1 MAERNV
7 LQKET
12 FDFYLNKEVFY
23 TSVCT
28 MCVLLPPLSEIM
40 HPRAVWLEKK
50 AIEWFNLPLRSL
62 NSDYRVAFEQD
73 TWPPAGPVERLT
85 RRSSQVSNCKCKIW
99 RLWEKTP
106 SEFRRL
112 VLQRLQSRTS
122 HLPDATPARL
132 DPRSACVYTAVS
144 TSVYIPPKQSPAE
157 PRWRQASSVQMTG
170 GERWSRTLLTP
181 NQTAAI
187 DSYTLIGPTAGSPQ
201 AWNTHTLHLHCQRLS
216 AESSG
221 GNTHTHKGAHTILYT
236 LNGKQ
241 WNHKCSE
248 CLCALCHSDWRGRRG
263 LVVTPQSK
271 HDGQR
276 GRGGRRVSH

>member
-144 TSVYIPPKQSPAE
+144 TSVYIPPKQKPRRAQMKAGVLCTADRRGEMEQDPLNPESNRCYRLIHFDRAYSGKPASLKHSH
-157 PRWRQASSVQMTG
+157 PPF
-170 GERWSRTLLTP
+170 TLSETFR
-181 NQTAAI
+181 
-187 DSYTLIGPTAGSPQ
+187 GVFRRKH
-201 AWNTHTLHLHCQRLS
+201 THTQRRPHDPV
-216 AESSG
+216 
-221 GNTHTHKGAHTILYT
+221 HTK
-236 LNGKQ
+236 
-241 WNHKCSE
+241 W
-248 CLCALCHSDWRGRRG
+248 
-263 LVVTPQSK
+263 
-271 HDGQR
+271 
-276 GRGGRRVSH
+276 

>member
-1 MAERNV
+1 
-7 LQKET
+7 
-12 FDFYLNKEVFY
+12 
-23 TSVCT
+23 

-50 AIEWFNLPLRSL
+50 RSSDSISLCDPSTATTGSPLSKTLDLRLVRWSGWPAEAPRCQTVNVEYDVSGKRHRQSSAGLFFSGCSL
-62 NSDYRVAFEQD
+62 AHPTS
-73 TWPPAGPVERLT
+73 LT
-85 RRSSQVSNCKCKIW
+85 RPPLVW
-99 RLWEKTP
+99 TP
-106 SEFRRL
+106 GPPVFTLRC
-112 VLQRLQSRTS
+112 Q
-122 HLPDATPARL
+122 HLCTF
-132 DPRSACVYTAVS
+132 
-144 TSVYIPPKQSPAE
+144 PPNKSPAE
-157 PRWRQASSVQMTG
+157 PRWRQASSVQLTG

-187 DSYTLIGPTAGSPQ
+187 DSHTLIGPTAGSPQ

-216 AESSG
+216 EESSG